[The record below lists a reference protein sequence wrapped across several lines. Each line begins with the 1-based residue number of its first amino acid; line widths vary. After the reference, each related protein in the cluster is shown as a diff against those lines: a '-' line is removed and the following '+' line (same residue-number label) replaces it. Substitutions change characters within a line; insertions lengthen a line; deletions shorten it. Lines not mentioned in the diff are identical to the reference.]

1 MKKKIRMIILLILG
15 LFLCL
20 RIENVKA
27 NERISNP
34 YVIITTIPY
43 SEGKTIYKSMSF
55 NGDSAKLPITI
66 HVSYIKH
73 LEGTKVTYSD
83 FSVNT
88 DYKEIDNGFS
98 ISSANQ
104 PKMNINLTTKKIT
117 VTEEVDL
124 VYNKGNYSN
133 YVFDKY
139 EYKVEFVIK

>member
-1 MKKKIRMIILLILG
+1 MKKKIRMIILLVLG
-15 LFLCL
+15 LFLCF

-27 NERISNP
+27 NDKISNP
-34 YVIITTIPY
+34 YVIITNIPY
-43 SEGKTIYKSMSF
+43 SEDKTIYKSMSF

-66 HVSYIKH
+66 HISYIKH

-88 DYKEIDNGFS
+88 NYGYLNNIFS
-98 ISSANQ
+98 MKSKGNL
-104 PKMNINLTTKKIT
+104 KMNVNLTTKKIT

-133 YVFDKY
+133 YVFDQY
-139 EYKVEFVIK
+139 RYSVEFDIK